1 VITTSVGGVGA
12 GVTVE
17 EIVDGLATLIAV
29 CTELA
34 AEKATKR

>member
-17 EIVDGLATLIAV
+17 EIVDGLAALIAV

-34 AEKATKR
+34 AEKAKR